1 MDSTDRVADD
11 TLKKSLEEV
20 GFKTRSGMFVMFKLE
35 SGEWP
40 TDRQRIAQNGRALN
54 RTLGCY
60 NLGNTCYMN
69 SAV

>member
-1 MDSTDRVADD
+1 MDSTDRVTDD

-40 TDRQRIAQNGRALN
+40 TD
-54 RTLGCY
+54 
-60 NLGNTCYMN
+60 
-69 SAV
+69 